1 MIAFSAAGFSD
12 DYFLGESAVSN
23 ADSMSLEQFNCC
35 QSCLFSLFDRL
46 RIYRRERRV
55 AIAGK
60 RQVVKADDGDILRD
74 TKSSFPHISD
84 RTDGDRVVSREQC
97 RWTLP
102 AIQDFP

>member
-46 RIYRRERRV
+46 GIYRRERRV
-55 AIAGK
+55 AIGGK
-60 RQVVKADDGDILRD
+60 RQIVKADDGNILRN
-74 TKSSFPHISD
+74 TKSNFPQSGD
-84 RTDGDRVVSREQC
+84 RTDGNRVVSREQC
-97 RWTLP
+97 RLP
-102 AIQDFP
+102 RPAMQ